1 MKHELEQ
8 QANQEAENMLSS
20 LKRIY
25 QPEPTA
31 KLRDLLNRLD
41 AVYIQEDLLN
51 NIRLQKQDNTDAW
64 YEGVGYQN
72 FVRNNR
78 LWRLIRKHG
87 YELMGEFKKATE
99 EAFGKLEAE
108 DGEEDAA
115 NQKSLSLRTDFAP
128 VREVYLVFPADVVGE
143 GCNYSHLADFYI
155 CLIKLIPADLEVVL
169 FVKSAQHARQL
180 RALKV
185 RERIRFVV
193 HSELESIWLRDYAG
207 FNRGVRLVKPTFS
220 PKRIGDNMKLLHSLL
235 EVDLA
240 PLDLVWDGG
249 NLVTNGSLGFISTRL
264 FKHNPKKS
272 PEEILMIIRS
282 ALGISPVWVE
292 LPEQDKLAHTDGYI
306 TFISSNQALV
316 STYPP
321 TWARLFPEDQRCVD
335 ALARQVEQMGI
346 KVERVMEYPEPGA
359 GKSGVDSAEGI
370 YVNLLQLNGTWLVPT
385 YGRPGEDE
393 LLAQL
398 QHLNPHGNVM
408 PLDCTQLARMGGVLH
423 CITFCN

>member
-1 MKHELEQ
+1 M
-8 QANQEAENMLSS
+8 
-20 LKRIY
+20 R
-25 QPEPTA
+25 
-31 KLRDLLNRLD
+31 
-41 AVYIQEDLLN
+41 
-51 NIRLQKQDNTDAW
+51 
-64 YEGVGYQN
+64 G
-72 FVRNNR
+72 
-78 LWRLIRKHG
+78 HG
-87 YELMGEFKKATE
+87 YELMREFKKATE

-108 DGEEDAA
+108 DREADAT
-115 NQKSLSLRTDFAP
+115 NQKTLSLRTDFDP

-143 GCNYSHLADFYI
+143 GCNYSHLAEFYI
-155 CLIKLIPADLEVVL
+155 RLLELIPADLEVVL
-169 FVKSAQHARQL
+169 FVKSAQLARQL
-180 RALKV
+180 RTLQV

-235 EVDLA
+235 EMDLS
-240 PLDLVWDGG
+240 PVDLVWGGG

-264 FKHNPKKS
+264 FKHNPKKN
-272 PEEILMIIRS
+272 PEEIRMIIRS

-292 LPEQDKLAHTDGYI
+292 LPEQDKLAHTDGYM
-306 TFISSNQALV
+306 TFTSPNQALV

-321 TWARLFPEDQRCVD
+321 AWGRLFPEDQRCVD
-335 ALARQVEQMGI
+335 ALARQLEQMDI
-346 KVERVMEYPEPGA
+346 RVERIMEYPEPGA

-385 YGRPGEDE
+385 YGRLGEDE
-393 LLAQL
+393 LLVQL
-398 QHLNPHGNVM
+398 QRLNPHGSVV